1 MLIAYLKRID
11 CSRQYTIITVNMCL
25 AHCDRS
31 SSVVVRCRLE
41 SSYPWFITG
50 MDEDH
55 SSTDNQSANSD
66 WKASLGP
73 IPADKGI
80 VGTGSLTHD
89 VKKGAS
95 QGQTIEDGIEQS
107 PSGALGES
115 KHAAYTLK
123 SDHSRV
129 QPAAEAISAAAEQQH
144 AAEMAA
150 DPSLPS
156 AVHVSADQLSMLSLQ
171 GRSMPMAPVS
181 ESHDEYS
188 RVQQQD
194 AAANESCGQPD
205 PASTQV
211 DGLASSQEPPLLAGH
226 PASAVGAADSQS
238 NGHHTDVHSSV
249 AASKTLPGQETGC
262 LEIDATYPQGIAAA
276 TDAPADRET
285 GVVQESASL
294 SQAAAATH
302 LPESQPAG
310 MLQGAAGSSQ
320 STAADSQAEQDSH
333 ILHSTAGLPE
343 DTAASSAEPPAAA
356 ALHEMHQHQPGL
368 RSQSSTVE
376 GENMELP
383 DSGIILAE
391 HAHPEGAESTGPDS
405 AVYDILHASGLTQ

>member
-11 CSRQYTIITVNMCL
+11 CSCQYTLITVNMGL
-25 AHCDRS
+25 AHCERS
-31 SSVVVRCRLE
+31 FGIVVRCKLE
-41 SSYPWFITG
+41 SSYPWYITG

-66 WKASLGP
+66 WNASLGP

-107 PSGALGES
+107 PSEALGES
-115 KHAAYTLK
+115 KHAAYTPK

-156 AVHVSADQLSMLSLQ
+156 VVHVSADQLSMLSLQ
-171 GRSMPMAPVS
+171 ERSMPMAPVS
-181 ESHDEYS
+181 ESHDEVS
-188 RVQQQD
+188 RMQQHD
-194 AAANESCGQPD
+194 AAAKESCGQPD

-249 AASKTLPGQETGC
+249 AASKTLPGQETGF

-285 GVVQESASL
+285 GVVHESASL

-320 STAADSQAEQDSH
+320 STAADSQAEQDPG
-333 ILHSTAGLPE
+333 ILHSTAGLLE
-343 DTAASSAEPPAAA
+343 DTAATSAELSAAP
-356 ALHEMHQHQPGL
+356 ALHGMQQSQPGL
-368 RSQSSTVE
+368 QGQSSTVE
-376 GENMELP
+376 EENMELHA
-383 DSGIILAE
+383 SSIIPAD
-391 HAHPEGAESTGPDS
+391 HANPEGAESNGPDS
-405 AVYDILHASGLTQ
+405 TVHDTVHVLGA

>member
-1 MLIAYLKRID
+1 
-11 CSRQYTIITVNMCL
+11 
-25 AHCDRS
+25 
-31 SSVVVRCRLE
+31 
-41 SSYPWFITG
+41 

-55 SSTDNQSANSD
+55 SSTDDQSANSD
-66 WKASLGP
+66 WNASLGP

-115 KHAAYTLK
+115 EHAAYTLK
-123 SDHSRV
+123 SDYSRV

-156 AVHVSADQLSMLSLQ
+156 VVHVSAGQLSMLSLQ
-171 GRSMPMAPVS
+171 ERSMPMAPVS
-181 ESHDEYS
+181 ESHDEVS
-188 RVQQQD
+188 RMPMAPVSESHDEVSRMQQHD
-194 AAANESCGQPD
+194 AAAKESCGQPD

-211 DGLASSQEPPLLAGH
+211 DGLASSQAPPLLAGH
-226 PASAVGAADSQS
+226 PASALGAADSQS
-238 NGHHTDVHSSV
+238 NGHHTDVRNSV
-249 AASKTLPGQETGC
+249 AASKTLLGQETGFS
-262 LEIDATYPQGIAAA
+262 EIDATYPQGIAAA

-320 STAADSQAEQDSH
+320 STAADSQAEQDPG
-333 ILHSTAGLPE
+333 ILHSTAGLLE
-343 DTAASSAEPPAAA
+343 DTAATSAELSAAP
-356 ALHEMHQHQPGL
+356 ALHGMQQSQPGL
-368 RSQSSTVE
+368 QGQSSTVE
-376 GENMELP
+376 EENMELHA
-383 DSGIILAE
+383 SSIIPAD
-391 HAHPEGAESTGPDS
+391 HANPEGAESNGPDS
-405 AVYDILHASGLTQ
+405 TVHDTVHVLGA